1 MGRLSHCSMKQQLN
15 ILDQAVICLRQGG
28 VIAYA
33 TESVFGL
40 GCDPDNRTSVERLLR
55 IKQRPVEKGLILVAA
70 EIQQLE
76 PYLNLAL
83 VPDARMADVL
93 ASWPGPHTWV
103 IPASERAPRWI
114 TGAFDSI
121 AVRIS
126 AHPQVRALCQYWGK
140 PLVST
145 SANLSGQAP
154 CRTDVDTLSFL
165 GEQLDYV
172 LPGVVGGA
180 LNPSQIRDAISGN
193 VLRPA

>member
-1 MGRLSHCSMKQQLN
+1 MKQQLN
-15 ILDQAVICLRQGG
+15 ILDQAVSCLRQGG

-40 GCDPDNRTSVERLLR
+40 GCDPDNRISVERLLR

-126 AHPQVRALCQYWGK
+126 AHPQVLALCQYWGK

-154 CRTDVDTLSFL
+154 CRTDVDTLSVL

>member
-1 MGRLSHCSMKQQLN
+1 MKQQLN

-154 CRTDVDTLSFL
+154 CRTDVDTLGFL